1 VAEATTTL
9 LGWPLIAIGPAEIM
23 SAIEAEERY
32 QISFWDGL
40 ILAAAEAG
48 GAEVL
53 YTENLNDGQRYG
65 AVVARHPFAE
75 LLP

>member
-1 VAEATTTL
+1 MDNEL
-9 LGWPLIAIGPAEIM
+9 
-23 SAIEAEERY
+23 RY

-53 YTENLNDGQRYG
+53 YTEDLSHGQRYG
-65 AVVARHPFAE
+65 GVLARNPFRPTDT
-75 LLP
+75 LPGNVLQA